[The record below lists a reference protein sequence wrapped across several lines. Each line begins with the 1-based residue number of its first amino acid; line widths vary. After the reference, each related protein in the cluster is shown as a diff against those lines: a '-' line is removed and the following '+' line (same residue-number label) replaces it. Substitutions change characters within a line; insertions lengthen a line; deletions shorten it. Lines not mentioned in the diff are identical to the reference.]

1 MCVKFSTSEILGML
15 SFTLILFDFHFIMLD
30 ILGVL
35 VCGMLGSKSGGIV
48 AWPISIYHIITKR
61 RWFWC

>member
-48 AWPISIYHIITKR
+48 A
-61 RWFWC
+61 

>member
-1 MCVKFSTSEILGML
+1 MCVKFSTSEILSML
-15 SFTLILFDFHFIMLD
+15 WFSLILFDFHFIMLD

-48 AWPISIYHIITKR
+48 AQPITICHIITKR
-61 RWFWC
+61 GRFWC